1 MLVPGLSQLSETS
14 KRFSIPNLETARQYL
29 LHLKL
34 GNNLIDDLTNLNRIF
49 KLPKDIT
56 NFFNNS
62 ADIPKFISCILLFY
76 VAVKSG
82 SNRFR
87 RPKYRIFDS
96 ILINL
101 IKKKNLDNLNE
112 NLTIKTIFEGYPKI
126 NEIIDKQTLDI
137 HIERRFYQPPP

>member
-76 VAVKSG
+76 VAVKSI
-82 SNRFR
+82 RF
-87 RPKYRIFDS
+87 
-96 ILINL
+96 
-101 IKKKNLDNLNE
+101 
-112 NLTIKTIFEGYPKI
+112 
-126 NEIIDKQTLDI
+126 
-137 HIERRFYQPPP
+137 